1 MSVLRL
7 SRPGLS
13 TQFVDLG
20 PSVGRVLHTRGSVGG
35 GVIVVASSAKPV
47 ESKAEKEARRA
58 KERELDRQ
66 FYEKNRERILETQRR
81 YYRRMRGQ
89 S

>member
-35 GVIVVASSAKPV
+35 GVIVVDSTPKKP
-47 ESKAEKEARRA
+47 KYDPEKERA
-58 KERELDRQ
+58 AYQRYYQRHKDRL
-66 FYEKNRERILETQRR
+66 LEEQRQRR
-81 YYRRMRGQ
+81 QAMRGAA
-89 S
+89 